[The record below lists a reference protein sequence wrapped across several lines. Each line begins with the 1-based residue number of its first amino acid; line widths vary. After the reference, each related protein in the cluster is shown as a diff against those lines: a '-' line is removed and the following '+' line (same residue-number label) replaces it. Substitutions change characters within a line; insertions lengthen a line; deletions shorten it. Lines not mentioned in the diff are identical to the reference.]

1 MSPTIDYDMLR
12 EARDI
17 LGDKFSLVLGYYL
30 EDSPQY
36 IQGIEQGIAR
46 GDAAMIA
53 SNAHTLKSSSQQY
66 GVMQVYN
73 LARCIE
79 DMAREEHLL
88 EMDNLYLQLHQ
99 AYARAL
105 PELQALMHKAA

>member
-1 MSPTIDYDMLR
+1 MSPTIDDAMLH

-17 LGDKFSLVLGYYL
+17 LGEKFSLVLGYYL

-36 IQGIEQGIAR
+36 IQGIEQGIEQ
-46 GDAAMIA
+46 GDAAMVI

-66 GVMQVYN
+66 GVMQVYE
-73 LARCIE
+73 LARMIE
-79 DMAREEHLL
+79 QRAREDQMIAL
-88 EMDNLYLQLHQ
+88 DALYLQLHE
-99 AYARAL
+99 AYARAV